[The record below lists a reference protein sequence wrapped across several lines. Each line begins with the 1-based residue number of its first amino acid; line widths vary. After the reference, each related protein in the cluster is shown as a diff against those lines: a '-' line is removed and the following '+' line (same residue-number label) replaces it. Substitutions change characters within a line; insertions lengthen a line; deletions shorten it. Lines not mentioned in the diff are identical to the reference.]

1 MAKSFNE
8 ITFKYKTNFIDR
20 VSFFVSIFLI
30 STIGLSI
37 FSLLNSGFKSEDAFL
52 TNEDIF
58 EIIKFTFVQ
67 SFFSVFLS
75 LLLGFLGAKILFDIK
90 SVLFKKICYFSNFYS
105 FCSSYSC
112 SLHRINKSMGWG
124 WCITSN

>member
-1 MAKSFNE
+1 VAKSFNE

-37 FSLLNSGFKSEDAFL
+37 FSLLNSGFRSEDAFL

-90 SVLFKKICYFSNFYS
+90 SVLFKKIVISLSKFLMYSNNMTKFI
-105 FCSSYSC
+105 
-112 SLHRINKSMGWG
+112 LKSRYDF
-124 WCITSN
+124 

>member
-8 ITFKYKTNFIDR
+8 ITFKYKTNFINR
-20 VSFFVSIFLI
+20 VSLFVSIFLI
-30 STIGLSI
+30 SIIGLSI
-37 FSLLNSGFKSEDAFL
+37 FPLNSGFKVRMPFL

-75 LLLGFLGAKILFDIK
+75 LLLGFLGAKFFLI
-90 SVLFKKICYFSNFYS
+90 
-105 FCSSYSC
+105 
-112 SLHRINKSMGWG
+112 
-124 WCITSN
+124 